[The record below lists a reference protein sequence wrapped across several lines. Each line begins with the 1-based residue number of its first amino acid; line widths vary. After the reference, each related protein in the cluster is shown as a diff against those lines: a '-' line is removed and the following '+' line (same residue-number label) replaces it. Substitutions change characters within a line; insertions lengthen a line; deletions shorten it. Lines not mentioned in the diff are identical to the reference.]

1 MSLGMLAAAGGEE
14 GFTAPNQDI
23 FWQPIFGTSG
33 ALAVTRPAVVLVI
46 SAVIIALVLNW
57 ATKRLTVVPG
67 KRQMGMEATYGLV
80 RNSIARDIIGSH
92 DFLKFVPML
101 FTMFVLILVN
111 NLFGIVPP
119 FQYPT
124 MSRIAFP
131 LVLALVVYG
140 TYHFLGIKKRGLG
153 GHIGSMVPPGLP
165 GWIKPLVFLLEL
177 ITYFVT
183 RPVTLALRLFGNMF
197 AGHILL
203 VLFITGGEYML
214 LHSGSLGLQLF
225 SIPTFAMGIVMTLF
239 ELLVE
244 FLQAYIF
251 TLLAAL
257 YIAGSLAD
265 EH

>member
-1 MSLGMLAAAGGEE
+1 
-14 GFTAPNQDI
+14 
-23 FWQPIFGTSG
+23 
-33 ALAVTRPAVVLVI
+33 
-46 SAVIIALVLNW
+46 
-57 ATKRLTVVPG
+57 
-67 KRQMGMEATYGLV
+67 
-80 RNSIARDIIGSH
+80 
-92 DFLKFVPML
+92 
-101 FTMFVLILVN
+101 
-111 NLFGIVPP
+111 
-119 FQYPT
+119 